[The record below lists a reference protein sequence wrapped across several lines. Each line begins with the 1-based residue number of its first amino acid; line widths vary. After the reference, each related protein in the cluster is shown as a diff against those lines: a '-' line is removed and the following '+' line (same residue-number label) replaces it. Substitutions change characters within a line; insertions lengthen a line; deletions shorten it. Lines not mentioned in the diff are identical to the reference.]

1 MRRARE
7 LEPFAPLTHALSA
20 QVAYQAR
27 DFAAAVE
34 HARRAIAVDS
44 QLWIGYIE
52 LGQVYAQTGDNE
64 RALEAFAD
72 AGRLSSNNSKA
83 LSFTGH
89 LLARMGQVGEAR
101 EVLRTLETISRE
113 RYVAP
118 YAMAFVHAG
127 VGERDAAFESLDK
140 AYDERDVRLIFLPVD
155 RTGMRSGPIRGF
167 RRSSSVAGSR
177 QDRDGALSTREEGS
191 FADSGC

>member
-1 MRRARE
+1 
-7 LEPFAPLTHALSA
+7 T
-20 QVAYQAR
+20 VAYQAR

-72 AGRLSSNNSKA
+72 AGSLSDNNRKA
-83 LSFTGH
+83 PSFTGP
-89 LLARMGQVGEAR
+89 LLAKVGRIGEAR

-113 RYVAP
+113 RYVPP

-127 VGERDAAFESLDK
+127 LGERDAAFERLDQ
-140 AYDERDVRLIFLPVD
+140 AYDERDVHLIFLPVD
-155 RTGMRSGPIRGF
+155 PNWDAF
-167 RRSSSVAGSR
+167 RADPRF
-177 QDRDGALSTREEGS
+177 QAL
-191 FADSGC
+191 

>member
-7 LEPFAPLTHALSA
+7 LEPFSPITHALSA

-52 LGQVYAQTGDNE
+52 LGQVYAQTGDKE

-72 AGRLSSNNSKA
+72 AGRFSGNNSKA

-89 LLARMGQVGEAR
+89 LLAKMGRVGEAR

-113 RYVAP
+113 RYVPP

-127 VGERDAAFESLDK
+127 LDERDAAFEKLDK
-140 AYDERDVRLIFLPVD
+140 AYDERDVHLIFLPVD
-155 RTGMRSGPIRGF
+155 PNWDAF
-167 RRSSSVAGSR
+167 RADPRFQALLVRCRFTAGS
-177 QDRDGALSTREEGS
+177 
-191 FADSGC
+191 